1 MPIFKQLIF
10 TTSIITFKYA
20 WFLPVSFSC
29 AKTFNLWK
37 ANRNPGCQK
46 LVLETNWSDTEGY
59 TCYYS
64 KNNRQKGRNNSNR
77 KLNYKK
83 KMLCFQLK
91 QYFPQWMITKENILR
106 VDRRVWICED
116 GVCRSREDFKNTF
129 FLIENMKCLS
139 DVVKSVAGR
148 SRICK

>member
-1 MPIFKQLIF
+1 
-10 TTSIITFKYA
+10 
-20 WFLPVSFSC
+20 
-29 AKTFNLWK
+29 
-37 ANRNPGCQK
+37 
-46 LVLETNWSDTEGY
+46 
-59 TCYYS
+59 
-64 KNNRQKGRNNSNR
+64 
-77 KLNYKK
+77 
-83 KMLCFQLK
+83 
-91 QYFPQWMITKENILR
+91 MITKENILR